1 MKKIFILILSLFL
14 IAVAKPAFPQAGSIS
29 IGLVATDCD
38 QIILTWTSSFSFVGT
53 GSNAWSQSTVT
64 LSWPSALGAN
74 VMGAGNTTNLTSIL
88 PGFTGWQFNGAAN
101 LVGGEYRRELILL
114 NGGYVQ
120 DIPIGT
126 TEIVAI
132 KLDGAGTGSFTLI
145 DPNLNTDISNLNYA
159 VVIWTGTF
167 TPATVSGV
175 PLADAIRWN
184 GTRWCGGKST
194 TYFGEPSSLDQA
206 VNCFITGANG
216 VLHTVDARA
225 NQLTVNAACNLTIA
239 VGASFTT
246 YGAVNISGV
255 NGLNVAADATG
266 TGSYISRNATFN
278 YLGSGNST
286 VSQYFTD
293 NVTFVPVHTH
303 LVGPLVNDPAFQTAN
318 GFQGVYLNAFNL
330 VGGST
335 YAYVY
340 DNTLVGTEW
349 VNVSA
354 PTYLVPTTLGLALS
368 TTSNNSMTYSMTG
381 KMISGNFN
389 TNNGNTLV
397 NTGLNLISN
406 PYPSGLNLFAFL
418 DLNYATNADL
428 GADVWA
434 WEGANVTNGGN
445 YSNYNYD
452 ADLGTGGL
460 ASKVIRI
467 GQGFFVD
474 FLGNGNGYATFSNVA
489 MRTHSN
495 AILLKSEPV
504 DVLRLYVK
512 GNSFSDES
520 IIHFQANGA
529 STYGFADSEKWPS
542 MYENATEA
550 WTVSSDN
557 MNLAINTLEPLTT
570 DLVSVPLN
578 FKCGADDNYTI
589 EAADIETFE
598 PGTEIWLEDLKIGGD
613 WINLVQNPVYEF
625 SGSQSDLQERFIV
638 HFFGPTAIE
647 DNPQDEVKSIQI
659 YGWQHD
665 AYIVNRGTETIKEYI
680 AYDMMGRELHR
691 GTLPNSTVNKV
702 TIGDASAYYIVKVI
716 TKEGNVYTG
725 KVYITK

>member
-1 MKKIFILILSLFL
+1 MKKIFILFLSLFL
-14 IAVAKPAFPQAGSIS
+14 ISFAKPIIAQQGTIT
-29 IGLVATDCD
+29 IGLIATDCD
-38 QIILTWTSSFSFVGT
+38 QIILQWNSTFSFVGVGHNQWT
-53 GSNAWSQSTVT
+53 QSTVT
-64 LSWPSALGAN
+64 LSWPYALGAN
-74 VMGAGNTTNLTSIL
+74 ILGVGNTTNVINIV
-88 PGFTGWQFNGAAN
+88 PGFTWQFNGAAFPI
-101 LVGGEYRRELILL
+101 GTTEYRRELILL
-114 NGGYVQ
+114 SGAYTQ
-120 DIPIGT
+120 DIPVGI
-126 TEIVAI
+126 TEIVGI
-132 KLDGAGTGSFTLI
+132 KLDGAGTGDFTLY
-145 DPNLNTDISNLNYA
+145 NAANTDISSFNYSGQMWSG
-159 VVIWTGTF
+159 VIN
-167 TPATVSGV
+167 PATVTGV

-184 GTRWCGGKST
+184 GTRWCGGRSA
-194 TYFGEPSSLDQA
+194 TYFGEPSSLDQS

-216 VLHTVDARA
+216 VIHTVDARA
-225 NQLTVNAACNLTIA
+225 NQLTVNAGASVTVG

-246 YGAVNISGV
+246 YGTVNISGV

-278 YLGSGNST
+278 YLGSGSST

-293 NVTFVPVHTH
+293 NVTSVPVHTH
-303 LVGPLVNDPAFQTAN
+303 LVGPLVNDPAFQTAL
-318 GFQGVYLNAFNL
+318 GYQGVYLNAFNL
-330 VGGST
+330 FGGST

-340 DNTLVGTEW
+340 NNTLVGTEW

-354 PTYLVPTTLGLALS
+354 PAYAVPTTLGLALS
-368 TTSNNSMTYSMTG
+368 TTTNNSMTYSMTG

-389 TNNGNTLV
+389 TTNGNTLV

-434 WEGANVTNGGN
+434 WEGSNIPNGGN

-474 FLGNGNGYATFSNVA
+474 FVGNGNGYATFSNIA

-495 AILLKSEPV
+495 AILLKNEPV
-504 DVLRLYVK
+504 DVLRLYVT

-529 STYGFADSEKWPS
+529 STYGFGDSEKWPS

-550 WTVSSDN
+550 WTLSSDN
-557 MNLAINTLEPLTT
+557 MNLAINTLGPLTT
-570 DLVSVPLN
+570 ALVSVPLN
-578 FKCGADDNYTI
+578 FKCGAEGNYTI
-589 EAADIETFE
+589 EGADIETFE
-598 PGTEIWLEDLKIGGD
+598 PGTEIWLEDLKVGGD
-613 WINLVQNPVYEF
+613 WTNLVQNPVYEF
-625 SGSQSDLQERFIV
+625 AGSPSDLQERFIV
-638 HFFGPTAIE
+638 HFFGPTAVE
-647 DNPQDEVKSIQI
+647 DNPQAEVKPIQI